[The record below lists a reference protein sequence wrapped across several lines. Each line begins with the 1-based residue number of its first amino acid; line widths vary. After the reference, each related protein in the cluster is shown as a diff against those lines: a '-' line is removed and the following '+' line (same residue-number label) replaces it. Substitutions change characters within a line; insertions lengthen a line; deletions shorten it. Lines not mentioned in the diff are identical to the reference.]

1 MNIFTFTYKVIDRLY
16 MYISKSRFN
25 NIGNNVIFHPVNS
38 SFTYKN
44 ISLGNEVYIGIN
56 AKFWC
61 TESAI
66 NIGHH
71 VTFGPNVSIIAGNH
85 SSHIVGKWI
94 TDYEISDK
102 RPEDDKPVIIDN
114 DIWVG
119 ANVLIL
125 NGVHINRGAIVGGG
139 SLVTKEVP
147 PYAIVGGVPAKVLK
161 WRFSIEQILEHEE
174 KLYPKDERL
183 SKHCLEEI
191 IKKYS

>member
-1 MNIFTFTYKVIDRLY
+1 MKIFTYLYKVIDRLY
-16 MYISKSRFN
+16 MYLSKSNFKLV
-25 NIGNNVIFHPVNS
+25 GSNVIFHPINS

-44 ISLGNEVYIGIN
+44 ISLGNDVYIGIN

-61 TESAI
+61 TESSI
-66 NIGHH
+66 SIGHH
-71 VTFGPNVSIIAGNH
+71 VTFGPSVSIIAGNH

-94 TDYEISDK
+94 TDYKIKDK

-147 PYAIVGGVPAKVLK
+147 PYAIVGGVPARVLK
-161 WRFSIEQILEHEE
+161 WRFNIEQILKHEE
-174 KLYPKDERL
+174 LLYPKEERL
-183 SKHCLEEI
+183 SKHYLEGL